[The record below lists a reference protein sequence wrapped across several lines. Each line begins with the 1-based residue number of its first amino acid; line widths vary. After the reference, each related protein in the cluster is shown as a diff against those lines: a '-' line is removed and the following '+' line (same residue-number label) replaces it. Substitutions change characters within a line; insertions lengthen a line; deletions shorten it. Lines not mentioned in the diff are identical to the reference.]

1 MGDFV
6 FGPHFTPN
14 QGGQIFRGSCND
26 DMTGSATAIH
36 IRELRGFSEDLLN
49 SRYYMQ
55 VIKNYNAIAAAPIGE
70 TRQIT
75 NYISDTGVFTTAAF
89 TANVEANDIVL
100 VIHESIALFALHAD
114 ADHSRVV
121 NDSWLAQILAVTG
134 TIADYD
140 DSTMS
145 LEALN
150 IDLDALIADIP
161 SISNAQ
167 TWNATALTA
176 IETQCTGAIELDNL
190 DHLSKAVVDTN
201 LETTNADNSTM
212 GYLFAKANVTN
223 YDRTAHSL
231 EAIGDAVDAAIIEA
245 ECLDALEGIGLDHLI
260 TILLPA
266 ALDALVVDNS
276 LLGYILTSADVTN
289 YDRTTM
295 SLQALNVDLDALI
308 TAIALIPQSGGV
320 VSWNATALTAI
331 QGEVTNAIE
340 ADELHY
346 LMALATSD
354 IVEPVNMSPEIAN
367 NSVLANVL
375 DDGGVTA
382 NYDRRYHALNA
393 IAAGT
398 TRIAVTTEELA
409 AAAGDKDLFTG
420 TTTDVILESLS
431 LRNAAVDCS
440 DDAGGFTGISIQT
453 DDATPATIIAQAD
466 GVKANLTSEAQLGW
480 IGTLVI
486 KTDTK
491 IQLTIYGAA
500 ADAAC
505 APDIIAKFRSTG
517 SGNGTLVA

>member
-1 MGDFV
+1 MGDFLY
-6 FGPHFTPN
+6 GPDVEAALSSR
-14 QGGQIFRGSCND
+14 GQIFTGSCND
-26 DMTGSATAIH
+26 DMTGSTTAIH
-36 IRELRGFSEDLLN
+36 VNDLRKFSDDFFN
-49 SRYYMQ
+49 VKYYM
-55 VIKNYNAIAAAPIGE
+55 IILKDYNDVGDAPEGE
-70 TRQIT
+70 CRQIT
-75 NYISDTGVFTTAAF
+75 DYVSDTGVFTTAAF
-89 TANVEANDIVL
+89 TANVEANDRVIVM
-100 VIHESIALFALHAD
+100 HESIALFALHAD

-121 NDSWLAQILAVTG
+121 NDSWLAQMLTVDG
-134 TIADYD
+134 TIANYNDN
-140 DSTMS
+140 TMS
-145 LEALN
+145 QQAIAALVTNANQQLN
-150 IDLDALIADIP
+150 I
-161 SISNAQ
+161 
-167 TWNATALTA
+167 
-176 IETQCTGAIELDNL
+176 
-190 DHLSKAVVDTN
+190 
-201 LETTNADNSTM
+201 TT
-212 GYLFAKANVTN
+212 
-223 YDRTAHSL
+223 
-231 EAIGDAVDAAIIEA
+231 
-245 ECLDALEGIGLDHLI
+245 
-260 TILLPA
+260 
-266 ALDALVVDNS
+266 
-276 LLGYILTSADVTN
+276 
-289 YDRTTM
+289 
-295 SLQALNVDLDALI
+295 
-308 TAIALIPQSGGV
+308 
-320 VSWNATALTAI
+320 
-331 QGEVTNAIE
+331 AIE

-354 IVEPVNMSPEIAN
+354 IAEPVNMSPEIAN
-367 NSVLANVL
+367 NSVIANIL

-453 DDATPATIIAQAD
+453 DDTTPATIIAQAD